1 MQYFNPLLNKMMEPV
16 IPPAFLTAFYIVKP
30 MVPRQWQLFARTRL
44 AERLKHRHASTWPI
58 SQDAGLMPP
67 EWKGWKNGKQFALVL
82 THDVDT
88 QKGFARLQNLME
100 LDRTMGFWSS
110 FNVVPEK
117 YPVDP
122 EKLTLVKQQGFEIG
136 VHGLKH
142 DGKLLRSNAIFFKR
156 AKKIN
161 EYIHKWEAS
170 GFRAPSMIGNLELF
184 KCLAIDY
191 DSSTFDTDPFEP
203 RANAVNTVF
212 PFAVRDRDNRIC
224 YWEFPYTLPQDSTLF
239 IVLKEKTIDI
249 WKRKLDWIAQK
260 NGMAL
265 LNTHPDY
272 MNFNGKSSERD
283 TYSANLYNE
292 FLLFVKSTYE
302 GQFWNPLPR
311 DLTRYLNETYKEGG
325 KNK

>member
-1 MQYFNPLLNKMMEPV
+1 
-16 IPPAFLTAFYIVKP
+16 
-30 MVPRQWQLFARTRL
+30 
-44 AERLKHRHASTWPI
+44 
-58 SQDAGLMPP
+58 MPP

-100 LDRTMGFWSS
+100 LDRAMGFWSS

-283 TYSANLYNE
+283 TYSANLYNK